1 MTHTVTIEPSGH
13 QFECASGETVLDAAL
28 RQGLTLPY
36 GCRNGACGAC
46 LGEIVSGRVRYEGRN
61 RSALSEADEA
71 AGKALFCQAVPESD
85 LVIRAR
91 EIERPAE
98 IEVKRL
104 PARVER
110 MTRLADDVM
119 ELGLKI
125 PESERLAFLPGQYI
139 DILLREGGARAFS
152 LANPPHRDE
161 LLELHIRHVPG
172 GRFTDFVFNEMQ
184 PGALLRIEGPK
195 GSFHLD
201 DSSERPVIL
210 VAGGTGFAPM
220 QAMLEHAIEDGD
232 PRTFHLFWGA
242 RDRAG
247 LYRDDLAR
255 QWAGTH
261 ENIHYHPVLS
271 EPPASDDW
279 QGETGLVHEAVLRRF
294 PDLAGHEVY
303 IAGPPAMVEAA
314 RTHFL
319 EHGLPEDQL
328 HFDSFEFSA
337 AKAGA

>member
-1 MTHTVTIEPSGH
+1 MSFKVTIEPSGH
-13 QFECASGETVLDAAL
+13 QFACEADETILDAAL
-28 RQGLTLPY
+28 RQGWVLPY

-46 LGEIVSGRVRYEGRN
+46 MGEIVSGEVDYAGAN
-61 RSALSEADEA
+61 RSALSAEDEA
-71 AGKALFCQAVPESD
+71 AGKALFCQARPLGD

-98 IEVKRL
+98 LQVKRL

-139 DILLREGGARAFS
+139 DILLRDGSARAFS

-172 GRFTDFVFNEMQ
+172 GKFTDHVFNEMK
-184 PGALLRIEGPK
+184 PGALLRIEGPR

-201 DSSERPVIL
+201 EQGTLPVIM

-232 PRTFHLFWGA
+232 PRAFHLFWGA
-242 RDRAG
+242 RDRSG

-255 QWAGTH
+255 SWAEAH
-261 ENIHYHPVLS
+261 DNIHYYPVLS
-271 EPPASDDW
+271 EPA
-279 QGETGLVHEAVLRRF
+279 GEDAWTGEQGLVHEAVLRHF
-294 PDLAGHEVY
+294 PDLSGFDVY
-303 IAGPPAMVEAA
+303 VAGPPAMVDAA
-314 RTHFL
+314 KRHFL
-319 EHGLPEDQL
+319 EHGLPEERL

-337 AKAGA
+337 AKQGA